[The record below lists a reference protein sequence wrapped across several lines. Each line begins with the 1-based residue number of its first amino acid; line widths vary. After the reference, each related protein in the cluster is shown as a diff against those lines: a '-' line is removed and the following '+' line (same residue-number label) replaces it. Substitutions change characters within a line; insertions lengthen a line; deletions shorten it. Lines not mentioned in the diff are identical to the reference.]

1 MFKIG
6 EFSKLGQVTVRM
18 LRHYDKMGLLKPD
31 HIDKFTSYRYYT
43 PGQLAHL
50 NRIIFFKDL
59 GFSLNQ
65 IKDLLS
71 NNLPNDQLREMLTMK
86 QVELGREVQ
95 ESHARLARVEAR
107 LEQIEREGKPPS
119 YEVTTKSAEE
129 MVIAAVRQLVPKP
142 QDMDY
147 YCKQMYTTL
156 YTGLGNIGISPL
168 NPEITFYHN
177 DEYPEADLDVE
188 TSVRVSPR
196 FLNTALEHPDIKI
209 RKVSEEKNVASLIY
223 EGPFRNVGSAVLVLL
238 NWIGISGW
246 NMTGPVREL
255 HLTGPAHIKGKVQEK
270 AVLELQ
276 IPIDA
281 L

>member
-6 EFSKLGQVTVRM
+6 DFSKLGQVSVRM
-18 LRHYDKMGLLKPD
+18 LRHYDQLELLKPD
-31 HIDKFTSYRYYT
+31 HIDKFTGYRYYT
-43 PGQLAHL
+43 AGQLAQL

-59 GFSLNQ
+59 GFSLQQ

-71 NNLPNDQLREMLTMK
+71 NNLPSDQLRGMLMMK
-86 QVELGREVQ
+86 QVELERELQ
-95 ESHARLARVEAR
+95 DSYARLARVEAR
-107 LEQIEREGKPPS
+107 LQQIEQEGKPPP

-156 YTGLGNIGISPL
+156 YSGLDDIRISPRY
-168 NPEITFYHN
+168 PELTFYHN
-177 DEYPEADLDVE
+177 EEYPETDLDVE
-188 TSVRVSPR
+188 AAVVVSEQY
-196 FLNTALEHPDIKI
+196 LNAAPKHPHLKI
-209 RKVSEEKNVASLIY
+209 RNAPAEKNVAALVY

-238 NWIGISGW
+238 NWIGINEWHIS
-246 NMTGPVREL
+246 GPVREL
-255 HLTGPAHIKGKVQEK
+255 HLSGPAHINGEVQEK

-276 IPIDA
+276 IPVNT
-281 L
+281 